1 MMGLSGLST
10 TESPI
15 VLLRHDG
22 VGAGPLG
29 AAVAEALREAGS
41 RCADVVASSQG
52 ATHAALLAELRDRAA
67 CLGAPAGVLID
78 PGAGRF
84 SRAEEDSAAG
94 YGELAREPLAFA
106 FAGLR
111 AARDLLE
118 PEGGAIVL
126 LTSTASWTGLPYAA
140 ATSVLHAGVENLVK
154 SLAVEWAA
162 FGIRLVGVAA
172 GAINVEG
179 AEDHPMAGEAPLGR
193 GHASDLAA
201 AVRFLVSPSARFI
214 TGATLVVDGGLSCRT
229 L

>member
-15 VLLRHDG
+15 LLLRHDG
-22 VGAGPLG
+22 AGAGPLG
-29 AAVAEALREAGS
+29 AAMAEALRGGGS
-41 RCADVVASSQG
+41 RCADVVASLAG
-52 ATHAALLAELRDRAA
+52 ATHASLLNALKEAA
-67 CLGAPAGVLID
+67 ADMATPAGVLID

-84 SRAEEDSAAG
+84 HRAEQADDAG
-94 YGELAREPLAFA
+94 YRELARDPLAFA
-106 FAGLR
+106 FSGLR

-118 PEGGAIVL
+118 PSGGAIVL

-154 SLAVEWAA
+154 TLAVEWAA
-162 FGIRLVGVAA
+162 FGIRVAGVAA
-172 GAINVEG
+172 GAVDVEG
-179 AEDHPMAGEAPLGR
+179 AEDHPMAGEAPLGH
-193 GHASDLAA
+193 GSPADLAA
-201 AVRFLVSPSARFI
+201 AVRFLVSPAARFI